1 MMKTNTFFTLLVLA
15 VCIGCFYEVSEQHH
29 HFLNTAQ
36 YKYQISSPNFESYF
50 DTIYI
55 AKLGNSASMYG
66 IEQMNQILKVED
78 NNIYSNNELLF
89 PLNAK
94 IGDSWSKN
102 DAVRVT
108 YSGDVEIN
116 GVETKSLIF
125 DFNRNVLFEINFS
138 LNYGIVRYSS
148 SMLLIE
154 MLEKL

>member
-1 MMKTNTFFTLLVLA
+1 MIRANTFFTFLILF
-15 VCIGCFYEVSEQHH
+15 VCVGCFYSVSNEQH

-36 YKYQISSPNFESYF
+36 YKYQISSSNFESYF
-50 DTIYI
+50 DTIFV
-55 AKLGNSASMYG
+55 AKLGNSASVYG
-66 IEQMNQILKVED
+66 IEQMNQILKVEG
-78 NNIYSNNELLF
+78 NNIYSNNELLL

-94 IGDSWSKN
+94 IGDVWSKN

-116 GVETKSLIF
+116 GVQTKSLIF
-125 DFNRNVLFEINFS
+125 DFNRNILFELNFS
-138 LNYGIVRYSS
+138 LSYGIVRYSS